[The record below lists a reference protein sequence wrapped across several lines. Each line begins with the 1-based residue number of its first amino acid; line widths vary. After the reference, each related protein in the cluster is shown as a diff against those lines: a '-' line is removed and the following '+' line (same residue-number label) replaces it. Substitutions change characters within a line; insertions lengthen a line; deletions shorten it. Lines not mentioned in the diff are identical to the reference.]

1 MVAPWNLTS
10 SQWSGVL
17 LNGTKPEVLGTKL
30 LGGTFT
36 AWTDVLLKFS
46 NPKDR
51 ILDLGSGR
59 GEHSAILALHG
70 RRTTLLDWST
80 ENIRY
85 SSRVFQ
91 AMGVDG
97 SFCRADLT
105 KPLPFEN
112 NGFDIVFCC
121 GVLEYFT
128 SEQINSILREAFR
141 VSARRVIIMVP
152 NALSVAYRI
161 GKSYMERNAQW
172 RWGGEVPS
180 YSFKRH
186 FRAAGMTRLT
196 EFSVAP
202 DHSLNFLSM
211 PLGGPIREICR
222 RLLRMRDSSKP
233 SLFRQGYLLVT
244 IGEK

>member
-1 MVAPWNLTS
+1 
-10 SQWSGVL
+10 L
-17 LNGTKPEVLGTKL
+17 LRGSL
-30 LGGTFT
+30 T

-51 ILDLGSGR
+51 ILDLGCGR
-59 GEHSAILALHG
+59 GEHSAILALNA
-70 RRTTLLDWST
+70 RRTTLLDWSV
-80 ENIRY
+80 ENLRY
-85 SSRVFQ
+85 SSQVFQ
-91 AMGVDG
+91 AMGIEG
-97 SFCRADLT
+97 SFCHADLT

-141 VSARRVIIMVP
+141 VSAKRVIIMVP

-161 GKSYMERNAQW
+161 GKSYMERKAQW
-172 RWGGEVPS
+172 GWGGEVPS

-186 FRAAGMTRLT
+186 FRAAGMTQLT

-202 DHSLNFLSM
+202 YHSLNFLTM
-211 PLGGPIREICR
+211 PLGGLIRKVCR
-222 RLLRMRDSSKP
+222 RVLRLRDSSKP

-244 IGEK
+244 IGDK

>member
-1 MVAPWNLTS
+1 MDAPWNLTS
-10 SQWSGVL
+10 TQWSRLL
-17 LNGTKPEVLGTKL
+17 LNGITPEVLGAKL
-30 LGGTFT
+30 LKGSFPV
-36 AWTDVLLKFS
+36 WTDVLLKFS
-46 NPKDR
+46 NPEDR
-51 ILDLGSGR
+51 VLDLGSGR
-59 GEHSAILALHG
+59 GEHSAILALNT
-70 RRTTLLDWST
+70 RKTTLLDWST

-85 SSRVFQ
+85 SSRVFR
-91 AMGVDG
+91 AMGIEG
-97 SFCRADLT
+97 SFCHADLT

-128 SEQINSILREAFR
+128 SEQIDSILREAFR
-141 VSARRVIIMVP
+141 VSAKRVIMMVP
-152 NALSVAYRI
+152 NALSLAYRI

-172 RWGGEVPS
+172 HWGGEVPA
-180 YSFKRH
+180 YSLKRR

-202 DHSLNFLSM
+202 DHSLTFLSM

-222 RLLRMRDSSKP
+222 RVLRLRDSSKP

-244 IGEK
+244 IGDK